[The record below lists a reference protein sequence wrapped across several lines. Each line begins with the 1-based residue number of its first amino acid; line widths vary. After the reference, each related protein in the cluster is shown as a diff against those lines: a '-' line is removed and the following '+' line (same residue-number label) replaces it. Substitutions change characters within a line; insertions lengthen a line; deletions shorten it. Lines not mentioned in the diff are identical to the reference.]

1 MGPLRYAQGDIC
13 PSNSHPA
20 APPCRPSAPLPRFRP
35 VTSPSP
41 SADLSKLRINR
52 DAPPP
57 EVRRALVRNVVI
69 AVLALLLIVGAVF
82 ALRSGGAVPV
92 QVVTVAAASGSD
104 GGGSAGAGT
113 SVTANGYVVARTR
126 ASVSAKLPGR
136 IADLRVSEGS
146 TLRRGEIIA
155 TLENADYEAQAAQA
169 KAAVATARAELVE
182 ARTASEVAARE
193 AARLRDMRQENADL
207 VSEQDLDGVEG
218 RARQA
223 AARLEAADARL
234 KAAEASLRFARA
246 NLENTVIRA
255 PFGGTVLRKEAE
267 IGEVV
272 APSVGGGLTR
282 GAVVTMADLTT
293 LEVEVDVNE
302 AYIARVKKDG
312 PATITLDAYPDT
324 SFRGAVRQVVP
335 TADRQ
340 RATVQVK
347 VSILDRDPR
356 ILPEMGAR
364 VDFLEDSVAS
374 GPEAPAAGPPRF
386 RVPAAAVREVNGESV
401 VWLVRN
407 GRLESRTVQAGP
419 VSAGFREVRS
429 GLAGGEQLLVGGV
442 EEPEAGMRVEVGK

>member
-1 MGPLRYAQGDIC
+1 
-13 PSNSHPA
+13 
-20 APPCRPSAPLPRFRP
+20 

-52 DAPPP
+52 DAPPA
-57 EVRRALVRNVVI
+57 EVRRALGRNLAI
-69 AVLALLLIVGAVF
+69 AVVALILVLGAVF
-82 ALRSGGAVPV
+82 ALRRGRSVPV
-92 QVVTVAAASGSD
+92 QVVTVAAAGGSE
-104 GGGSAGAGT
+104 GGGSAGPGT

-193 AARLRDMRQENADL
+193 AERLREMRQENADL

-234 KAAEASLRFARA
+234 KAADASLRFALA

-255 PFGGTVLRKEAE
+255 PFSGTVLRKEAE

-312 PATITLDAYPDT
+312 PATIALDAYPDT

-374 GPEAPAAGPPRF
+374 GSETPAVAGPPRF
-386 RVPAAAVREVNGESV
+386 RVPAAAVREVNGESI

-407 GRLESRTVQAGP
+407 GRLEPRTVQAGP

-429 GLAGGEQLLVGGV
+429 GLAGGERLLVGGV
-442 EEPEAGMRVEVGK
+442 EKPEAGMRVDVGE